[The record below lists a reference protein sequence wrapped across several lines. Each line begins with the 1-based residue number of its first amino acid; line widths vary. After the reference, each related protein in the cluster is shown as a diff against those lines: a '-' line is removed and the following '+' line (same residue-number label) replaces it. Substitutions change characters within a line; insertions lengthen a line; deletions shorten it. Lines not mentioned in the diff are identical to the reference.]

1 MRLDPSDLCVTER
14 PETGR
19 VPVECGKRTG
29 RLRHPEIKIGEL
41 SGKLVEVIAR
51 EALELFGDQG
61 GALDGIGDDALR

>member
-41 SGKLVEVIAR
+41 SGKLVEVILAR
-51 EALELFGDQG
+51 RWSCSAIRVARSME
-61 GALDGIGDDALR
+61 